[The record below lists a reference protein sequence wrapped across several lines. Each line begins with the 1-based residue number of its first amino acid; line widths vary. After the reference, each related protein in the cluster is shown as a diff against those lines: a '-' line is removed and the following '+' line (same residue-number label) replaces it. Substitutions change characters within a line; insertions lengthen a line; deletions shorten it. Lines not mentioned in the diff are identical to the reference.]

1 MLRAVRERNFSLYLS
16 SLKQVVKWYYVCDH
30 YHYADWVT
38 AYLYDLVNLPTTPYL
53 YKCFLDGYFS
63 FEKSNKKFSLMG
75 IDQAYE
81 QNKAVIESIGGAT
94 SVLNKD
100 DESGLAQWELC
111 LHELSL
117 IINEY
122 ESTHEVELDFEPLK
136 HQENSQDFQNQFS
149 AHISRL
155 KTSILT
161 NPFKLNR
168 QCSTVKN
175 PLLMILCMM
184 IFLKCRN

>member
-1 MLRAVRERNFSLYLS
+1 MRAVRERNFSLYLS
-16 SLKQVVKWYYVCDH
+16 SLKQVVKWYYACDH

-122 ESTHEVELDFEPLK
+122 
-136 HQENSQDFQNQFS
+136 
-149 AHISRL
+149 
-155 KTSILT
+155 
-161 NPFKLNR
+161 
-168 QCSTVKN
+168 
-175 PLLMILCMM
+175 
-184 IFLKCRN
+184 

>member
-1 MLRAVRERNFSLYLS
+1 
-16 SLKQVVKWYYVCDH
+16 
-30 YHYADWVT
+30 
-38 AYLYDLVNLPTTPYL
+38 
-53 YKCFLDGYFS
+53 
-63 FEKSNKKFSLMG
+63 MG

-122 ESTHEVELDFEPLK
+122 ESTHEVELDFERLK
-136 HQENSQDFQNQFS
+136 HQEDSEDFQNQFS

-175 PLLMILCMM
+175 PLLMILCIM

>member
-1 MLRAVRERNFSLYLS
+1 
-16 SLKQVVKWYYVCDH
+16 
-30 YHYADWVT
+30 
-38 AYLYDLVNLPTTPYL
+38 
-53 YKCFLDGYFS
+53 
-63 FEKSNKKFSLMG
+63 MG

-81 QNKAVIESIGGAT
+81 QNKPVIESIGGAT

-117 IINEY
+117 IIN
-122 ESTHEVELDFEPLK
+122 DFEPLK
-136 HQENSQDFQNQFS
+136 HQEDSEDFQNQFS

-168 QCSTVKN
+168 QYSTVKN
-175 PLLMILCMM
+175 PLLMILCIM